1 MNSFLKS
8 LPAAIAVSVLI
19 AGGSAQAC
27 NTDILIIKDWS
38 IVPAGAHTARL
49 ATIIQSNAAQKI
61 TVLNASIVFEDAAGD
76 MLFSS
81 YIDRGLTVAPH
92 ETHGFQAT
100 ITEMETLY
108 HLRKQ
113 VKASVCLRSVKY
125 GDGRQQSFD

>member
-1 MNSFLKS
+1 MSLLPKS
-8 LPAAIAVSVLI
+8 VPIAVVVCWLI

-27 NTDILIIKDWS
+27 NTDMLTVKDWS

-49 ATIIQSNAAQKI
+49 ATIIQSNATQKFSI
-61 TVLNASIVFEDAAGD
+61 INASIVFEDGAGD

-81 YIDRGLTVAPH
+81 YIDQGLTLAPH

-113 VKASVCLRSVKY
+113 VKASVCLRALKY
-125 GDGRQQSFD
+125 GNGHQQSFD